1 MLYYSIQASHR
12 YYLKHYIKVTIMH
25 TIHYSTNHDTKWHSW
40 ESITVNNRKLAERLA
55 LQMFAMGYF
64 VRIVSEV

>member
-1 MLYYSIQASHR
+1 
-12 YYLKHYIKVTIMH
+12 MH

-40 ESITVNNRKLAERLA
+40 ESITVNNHKLAERLA
-55 LQMFAMGYF
+55 LQMLAMGYF